1 MSKIEDSASN
11 IQVSVE
17 DDIQPVNNNEE
28 SIAEDDEC
36 QLLLNISIDK
46 IMNDSSHSLNSE
58 DSFSSSSSAFQM
70 TLMEKFNYIATRILY
85 SKGFQYYYFI
95 IIILSTIAIILS
107 YLLECT
113 NKYHLALEALII
125 IALIIEVTIRLLAQR
140 KYFFYS
146 FWNILDAVII
156 GVCVWLFYFT
166 KTQCPTNDSIID
178 NSILVVRYLIQFI
191 RLGILLKKN
200 KSSGTNEKRKSVN
213 FNQIRRKPTYGSFN
227 PSSSFSI
234 HRKGKRREIKNG
246 EDKNEVD
253 GEGNNSFQNI
263 SGIINK
269 NIYNPYGSIDDS
281 HNSNFYNESM
291 PNESFISHGS
301 NMLSQSMLRDYAP
314 FLHESNG
321 SIGVNIDSN
330 ANLARMFYQ
339 GDEVSGSMDSKK
351 PYSISVNSVNDEVYQ
366 KLIHKNIENNNR
378 NSSTGLP
385 NAAGVVNVSESH
397 PQTEKGLSHD
407 SLSTNPIETPSS
419 SLVTPSSFSYLKK
432 PLPPTAIVPNPPA
445 PQKSGSSSFL
455 TTDTI
460 LPPKVGR
467 KQSRVAQAHRSSTF
481 SEIPSKVNL
490 LTPILY
496 GSPGTLSSNRN

>member
-11 IQVSVE
+11 VQIPSE
-17 DDIQPVNNNEE
+17 DDIQPVNNEE
-28 SIAEDDEC
+28 SIIDDDEC
-36 QLLLNISIDK
+36 QLLLNLSLDK
-46 IMNDSSHSLNSE
+46 IMNDSNHSLNSE
-58 DSFSSSSSAFQM
+58 DSYSSSSSAFQM
-70 TLMEKFNYIATRILY
+70 TIMEKFNYIATRILY

-95 IIILSTIAIILS
+95 IIILSTIAIVLS

-113 NKYHLALEALII
+113 NPYHLALEALII
-125 IALIIEVTIRLLAQR
+125 ISLIIEVTIRLLAQR

-146 FWNILDAVII
+146 FWNILDAVVI

-213 FNQIRRKPTYGSFN
+213 FNQIRRRPTYGSFN
-227 PSSSFSI
+227 PSSSFAI
-234 HRKGKRREIKNG
+234 HRKGKRRERKVG

-253 GEGNNSFQNI
+253 GEGGGSFQNI
-263 SGIINK
+263 SNLVNK
-269 NIYNPYGSIDDS
+269 NIYNPYGSIDDLQ
-281 HNSNFYNESM
+281 NSNYF
-291 PNESFISHGS
+291 NESFVSQGS
-301 NMLSQSMLRDYAP
+301 NILSQSLLRDNAP
-314 FLHESNG
+314 FFHESNG

-330 ANLARMFYQ
+330 ANLARIFYQ
-339 GDEVSGSMDSKK
+339 GDDGNGSFEGKGLHSA
-351 PYSISVNSVNDEVYQ
+351 SVNSVNDEIYQ

-385 NAAGVVNVSESH
+385 NAAGVINVNESH
-397 PQTEKGLSHD
+397 PQTERGQSND

-419 SLVTPSSFSYLKK
+419 SLVTPSSFSYFNKK
-432 PLPPTAIVPNPPA
+432 PLPPSIIVPTQ
-445 PQKSGSSSFL
+445 QKSGSSSIL
-455 TTDTI
+455 TDTN
-460 LPPKVGR
+460 LPPKIGR
-467 KQSRVAQAHRSSTF
+467 KQNHVAPTHRSSTF

-496 GSPGTLSSNRN
+496 GSPGAFSSNKN